1 MSKEKQ
7 EQVSY
12 QKLNIEGFHPD
23 VFHQFKVICVERRVT
38 MKEVVHSFI
47 NAYIESALK
56 DYKKKR
62 NRVV

>member
-1 MSKEKQ
+1 MGKDKK

-23 VFHQFKVICVERRVT
+23 VFQQFKIICVERKLT
-38 MKEVVHSFI
+38 MKEVVHSFV
-47 NAYIESALK
+47 NAYIEQALK

-62 NRVV
+62 NQVV